1 MRSISSHPARDDAN
15 RAELSGAIIAQFRTA
30 LRELRCMG
38 GDRMRKAD
46 ISSTNFHILS
56 MLDRHGEMAM
66 GRLADKLD
74 VSLSN
79 ASGLIDRL
87 EDRGFV
93 ERIRVPDDRRIVIV
107 RATDLGRSTLVEL
120 EVLKDGMVQ
129 SLLDQLGAT
138 QLERVAL
145 ALEDI
150 RTAASAVFAA
160 DPELSRHEHG
170 HDHANDH
177 SHPATLVPPTGH
189 DLASGPVTPA

>member
-1 MRSISSHPARDDAN
+1 MRTISPELRDDPK
-15 RAELSGAIIAQFRTA
+15 RTELSATIIAQFRTA

-38 GDRMRKAD
+38 GDRMRKAE

-56 MLDRHGEMAM
+56 MLDQHGEMAM

-129 SLLDQLGAT
+129 SLLDHLGAS

-145 ALEDI
+145 ALDDI

-170 HDHANDH
+170 HDHTNDH
-177 SHPATLVPPTGH
+177 SHPATLGHPTGH
-189 DLASGPVTPA
+189 DLAPGHVTPA

>member
-1 MRSISSHPARDDAN
+1 
-15 RAELSGAIIAQFRTA
+15 
-30 LRELRCMG
+30 MG

-56 MLDRHGEMAM
+56 MLERHGEMAM

-79 ASGLIDRL
+79 VSGLIDRL
-87 EDRGFV
+87 EDRGLV

-107 RATDLGRSTLVEL
+107 RATDRGRATLAEL

-129 SLLDQLGAT
+129 TLLDRLDAS

-150 RTAASAVFAA
+150 RVAAAAVFAA

-170 HDHANDH
+170 HDHATDH
-177 SHPATLVPPTGH
+177 SHPATHGQLTGPE
-189 DLASGPVTPA
+189 LPSGPVAPA

>member
-1 MRSISSHPARDDAN
+1 MRTISSELRDDPK
-15 RAELSGAIIAQFRTA
+15 RTELSAAIIAQFRTA

-38 GDRMRKAD
+38 GDRMRKAE

-56 MLDRHGEMAM
+56 MLDQHGEMAM

-129 SLLDQLGAT
+129 SLLDQLDTG
-138 QLERVAL
+138 QLERVGL

-170 HDHANDH
+170 HDHPNDH
-177 SHPATLVPPTGH
+177 SHPATHGLPTG
-189 DLASGPVTPA
+189 DELPSAPVTPA

>member
-1 MRSISSHPARDDAN
+1 MRTISSDLRDDPK
-15 RAELSGAIIAQFRTA
+15 RTELSATIIAQFRTA

-38 GDRMRKAD
+38 GDRMRKAE

-56 MLDRHGEMAM
+56 MLDQHGEMAM

-107 RATDLGRSTLVEL
+107 RATELGRSTLVEL

-129 SLLDQLGAT
+129 SLLDQLDAG
-138 QLERVAL
+138 QLERVGL
-145 ALEDI
+145 ALDDI

-170 HDHANDH
+170 HDHPNDH
-177 SHPATLVPPTGH
+177 SHPATLGHSTGH

>member
-1 MRSISSHPARDDAN
+1 MRSISNSPRDDAK
-15 RAELSGAIIAQFRTA
+15 RAELSAAIIAQFRTA

-38 GDRMRKAD
+38 GDRMRKAE

-56 MLDRHGEMAM
+56 MLDQHGEMAM

-129 SLLDQLGAT
+129 SLLDQLDT
-138 QLERVAL
+138 SQLERVGL
-145 ALEDI
+145 ALDDI

-170 HDHANDH
+170 HDHPNDH
-177 SHPATLVPPTGH
+177 SHPATHGHPTGQ
-189 DLASGPVTPA
+189 DLAPGPITPA

>member
-1 MRSISSHPARDDAN
+1 MRSISKTPPRDDAH
-15 RAELSGAIIAQFRTA
+15 RAELSAAIIAQFRTA

-129 SLLDQLGAT
+129 SLLDELAAP

-170 HDHANDH
+170 HDHAADH
-177 SHPATLVPPTGH
+177 DHPATLVHPTSR
-189 DLASGPVTPA
+189 DVASGPTTPA

>member
-1 MRSISSHPARDDAN
+1 MRTISSELRDDPK
-15 RAELSGAIIAQFRTA
+15 RTELSATIIAQFRTA

-38 GDRMRKAD
+38 GDRMRKAE

-56 MLDRHGEMAM
+56 MLDQHGEMAM

-129 SLLDQLGAT
+129 SLLDQLDTG
-138 QLERVAL
+138 QLERVGL

-170 HDHANDH
+170 HDHPNDH
-177 SHPATLVPPTGH
+177 SHPATHGLPTG
-189 DLASGPVTPA
+189 DELPSAPVTPA

>member
-1 MRSISSHPARDDAN
+1 MRTISPDLRDDPK
-15 RAELSGAIIAQFRTA
+15 RTELSATIIAQFRTS

-38 GDRMRKAD
+38 GDRMRKAE

-56 MLDRHGEMAM
+56 MLDQHGEMAM

-129 SLLDQLGAT
+129 SLLDQLDTG
-138 QLERVAL
+138 QLERVGL
-145 ALEDI
+145 ALDDI

-170 HDHANDH
+170 HDHPNDH
-177 SHPATLVPPTGH
+177 SHPATLGHSTGH
-189 DLASGPVTPA
+189 DLASGPVTPV

>member
-1 MRSISSHPARDDAN
+1 MRTTSPHPGDDAK
-15 RAELSGAIIAQFRTA
+15 RTELSAAIIAQFRTA

-38 GDRMRKAD
+38 GDRMRKAE

-56 MLDRHGEMAM
+56 MLDQHGEMAM

-129 SLLDQLGAT
+129 SLLDQLDNG
-138 QLERVAL
+138 QLERVGL
-145 ALEDI
+145 ALDDI

-170 HDHANDH
+170 HDHPNDH
-177 SHPATLVPPTGH
+177 SHPATHGLPTGH
-189 DLASGPVTPA
+189 ELPSAPVTPA

>member
-1 MRSISSHPARDDAN
+1 MRSISSQPRDIAK
-15 RAELSGAIIAQFRTA
+15 RTELSAAIIAQFRTA

-38 GDRMRKAD
+38 GDRMRKAE

-56 MLDRHGEMAM
+56 MLDQHGEMAM

-129 SLLDQLGAT
+129 SVLDQLDTG
-138 QLERVAL
+138 QLERVGL
-145 ALEDI
+145 ALDDI
-150 RTAASAVFAA
+150 RTAASTAFAA

-170 HDHANDH
+170 HDHPNDH
-177 SHPATLVPPTGH
+177 SHPATHGLPTGH
-189 DLASGPVTPA
+189 ELPSAPVTPA

>member
-1 MRSISSHPARDDAN
+1 MRSISTSPRDDAK
-15 RAELSGAIIAQFRTA
+15 RAELSAAIIAQFRTA

-38 GDRMRKAD
+38 GDRMRKAE

-56 MLDRHGEMAM
+56 MLDQHGEMAM

-129 SLLDQLGAT
+129 SLLDHLGAS

-170 HDHANDH
+170 HDHPNDNA
-177 SHPATLVPPTGH
+177 HPATLAHPAGH
-189 DLASGPVTPA
+189 DVASGPVTPA

>member
-1 MRSISSHPARDDAN
+1 MRTISSDLRDDPQ
-15 RAELSGAIIAQFRTA
+15 RTELSATIIAQFRTA

-38 GDRMRKAD
+38 GDRMRKAE

-56 MLDRHGEMAM
+56 MLDQHGEMAM

-129 SLLDQLGAT
+129 SLLDQLDTG
-138 QLERVAL
+138 QLERVGL
-145 ALEDI
+145 ALDDI

-170 HDHANDH
+170 HDHPNDH
-177 SHPATLVPPTGH
+177 THPATLGHSTGH
-189 DLASGPVTPA
+189 DLASGHVTPA

>member
-1 MRSISSHPARDDAN
+1 MRSISSSQPRDDAH
-15 RAELSGAIIAQFRTA
+15 RAELSAAIIAQFRTA

-129 SLLDQLGAT
+129 SLLDQLAAP

-150 RTAASAVFAA
+150 RTAAPAVFAA

-170 HDHANDH
+170 HDHD
-177 SHPATLVPPTGH
+177 PAHQSRAQQPVP
-189 DLASGPVTPA
+189 AAQA

>member
-1 MRSISSHPARDDAN
+1 
-15 RAELSGAIIAQFRTA
+15 
-30 LRELRCMG
+30 
-38 GDRMRKAD
+38 
-46 ISSTNFHILS
+46 
-56 MLDRHGEMAM
+56 MAM

-129 SLLDQLGAT
+129 SLLDQLDT
-138 QLERVAL
+138 SQLERVGL
-145 ALEDI
+145 ALDDI

-170 HDHANDH
+170 HDHPNDH
-177 SHPATLVPPTGH
+177 SHPATLGHSTGH
-189 DLASGPVTPA
+189 DLASGPVTPV